1 MFNVECCKLH
11 DRGSL
16 KFFRGTLLNGH
27 PGGFVP
33 VGSVLGMTV
42 TNETSKKSIKIHH
55 AYDARP
61 LIKSYSCY

>member
-33 VGSVLGMTV
+33 VGSVPGMTV
-42 TNETSKKSIKIHH
+42 T
-55 AYDARP
+55 A
-61 LIKSYSCY
+61 